1 NVSGPVF
8 RLNFVVYPA
17 FGRKQQK
24 IPTTGIQF
32 AVGALF
38 FLSRLLWLDA
48 PLAVRQRNACQG
60 LYSKTPNL

>member
-1 NVSGPVF
+1 NAPWARCGLKQAV
-8 RLNFVVYPA
+8 NPA
-17 FGRKQQK
+17 FAAKQQK
-24 IPTTGIQF
+24 NTPNANPF

>member
-1 NVSGPVF
+1 LVDEKDEVNPSLAGKEK
-8 RLNFVVYPA
+8 NNTTTA
-17 FGRKQQK
+17 KQM
-24 IPTTGIQF
+24 